1 MHFASRNGLVNIV
14 KVLIQHKA
22 DVNCVTK
29 DGVTSLLLACDHE
42 HKHVVEVLLKND
54 ATVNQADKDGITPLH
69 IAVQT
74 NLKDIEELLL
84 EYKAI

>member
-1 MHFASRNGLVNIV
+1 
-14 KVLIQHKA
+14 
-22 DVNCVTK
+22 
-29 DGVTSLLLACDHE
+29 LLACDHE

-74 NLKDIEELLL
+74 NLKNIEELLL
-84 EYKAI
+84 EYKEI

>member
-1 MHFASRNGLVNIV
+1 
-14 KVLIQHKA
+14 
-22 DVNCVTK
+22 
-29 DGVTSLLLACDHE
+29 LLACDHE